1 MGRIRGWVKR
11 LEHAARKDLAS
22 FELLDGSRYY
32 YDKSEVDKQ
41 LFIHTYYLQIG
52 RRPEPPEVLT
62 KLCQARNPAAVLER
76 FRPERPEQAFVDLAA
91 CYDIDALV
99 KDRRLVPYE
108 VDPPQDL
115 SEP

>member
-1 MGRIRGWVKR
+1 MGLKDQLRRLKRDARGD
-11 LEHAARKDLAS
+11 LES
-22 FELLDGSRYY
+22 FVLLDGSRYY
-32 YDKSEVDKQ
+32 YNTTEADKQ
-41 LFIHTYYLQIG
+41 LFLHAYDLQLG

-76 FRPERPEQAFVDLAA
+76 FRPERPEQAFMDLAA
-91 CYDIDALV
+91 CYDIDALI

>member
-1 MGRIRGWVKR
+1 LMRRWIKR
-11 LEHAARKDLAS
+11 LEHAARGDLVS
-22 FELLDGSRYY
+22 FVLLDGSRYY
-32 YDKSEVDKQ
+32 YDKTEADKQ
-41 LFIHTYYLQIG
+41 LFIHACDLQLG
-52 RRPEPPEVLT
+52 GQPEPPEVLT
-62 KLCQARNPAAVLER
+62 KLCQARNPAAVLPR
-76 FRPERPEQAFVDLAA
+76 FLPERPEQAFMDLGA

>member
-1 MGRIRGWVKR
+1 MGLRDQLRRLKRDARGD
-11 LEHAARKDLAS
+11 LES
-22 FELLDGSRYY
+22 FVLLDGSRYY
-32 YDKSEVDKQ
+32 YSPTEVHKQ
-41 LFIHTYYLQIG
+41 LFLHAYDLQLG
-52 RRPEPPEVLT
+52 GQPEPPEVLT

-91 CYDIDALV
+91 CYDTDALV

-108 VDPPQDL
+108 VEPPEDL

>member
-1 MGRIRGWVKR
+1 MGLRDQLRRLKRDARGA
-11 LEHAARKDLAS
+11 LES
-22 FELLDGSRYY
+22 FVLLDGSRYY

-62 KLCQARNPAAVLER
+62 KICQARNPAAVLER
-76 FRPERPEQAFVDLAA
+76 FRPERPEQAFVGLAA

-99 KDRRLVPYE
+99 KDRSLVPYE

>member
-1 MGRIRGWVKR
+1 MGLRDQLRRLKRDARGD
-11 LEHAARKDLAS
+11 LES
-22 FELLDGSRYY
+22 FVLLDGSRYY

-62 KLCQARNPAAVLER
+62 KICQARNPAAVLER

-99 KDRRLVPYE
+99 KDRSLVPYE